1 MGDIIPLVAI
11 AAETQICDL
20 LTSFSPSPRPS
31 PKPPRL
37 QSRTSKSSASL
48 CQSDESESPGQQPK
62 ETILDFEKLEKL
74 KKNLETKN
82 AAIKKQQKPATILNL
97 DQLKERFS
105 DKLAADFKDFSMADM
120 KKRKKMMM
128 FMN

>member
-1 MGDIIPLVAI
+1 MGDIIPLVAV

-20 LTSFSPSPRPS
+20 RTSSSPSPRRS
-31 PKPPRL
+31 PMPPRP
-37 QSRTSKSSASL
+37 QSRTSKSSASP
-48 CQSDESESPGQQPK
+48 CQSDESEWLGQSSQK
-62 ETILDFEKLEKL
+62 
-74 KKNLETKN
+74 
-82 AAIKKQQKPATILNL
+82 KPATILNL

-128 FMN
+128 FMKN

>member
-20 LTSFSPSPRPS
+20 LTTFSTSQRPS
-31 PKPPRL
+31 PMPPRL
-37 QSRTSKSSASL
+37 QSRTLKSSASL
-48 CQSDESESPGQQPK
+48 CQSDESELHGQSSQRRPSS
-62 ETILDFEKLEKL
+62 TLRNEKL

-82 AAIKKQQKPATILNL
+82 PAIKKQQKPATILNL